1 MAVINIVIPP
11 AWVSGVCRAPIWG
24 WVWSGGP
31 WDSYGG
37 TTVQRDWQERG
48 ESRVYAHGCE
58 KGMGGDPGVRG
69 LCTCVE
75 GCKQGSVCICINSVQ
90 VCVIKSMQVGR
101 GQVCVYVCICRAI
114 MHLYGQKSVH
124 SILSMCMDVCKQKSC
139 VRVFVHLCARVP
151 FKCTCVCTCTHVHIP
166 VFMCVLR
173 RPVEEHE

>member
-1 MAVINIVIPP
+1 M
-11 AWVSGVCRAPIWG
+11 
-24 WVWSGGP
+24 
-31 WDSYGG
+31 
-37 TTVQRDWQERG
+37 
-48 ESRVYAHGCE
+48 
-58 KGMGGDPGVRG
+58 RG